1 MKKGPGPGRFSRG
14 SGLNPAG
21 GPSAPRRNSSRSGR
35 GKKMSEGP
43 PKENVSRRAALKII
57 AGSAGAAINLPVLQG
72 STAARPAHLCRV
84 AVPAAPAATSAPKF
98 FTAQEIQPLAAL
110 SETIIPA
117 DEHSPGARAARV
129 SDYIDEIIS
138 DANEAT
144 KSLWRHGL
152 AAVDRMAEAQNG
164 KKFAD
169 CTPGQQ
175 TALLERVSANEEN
188 PATPE
193 ETFFV
198 AVKKAALDG
207 YYTSGNG
214 IPQELK
220 YAGNTALAGVRGGAP
235 REHKSAENEKPK
247 GG

>member
-21 GPSAPRRNSSRSGR
+21 GPSAPGRNSSRSGR

-57 AGSAGAAINLPVLQG
+57 AGSAGAAINLPILEG

-84 AVPAAPAATSAPKF
+84 AAPAARAAMSAPKF
-98 FTAQEIQPLAAL
+98 FTPQEIQTLAAL

-129 SDYIDEIIS
+129 FEYIDEIIS

-144 KSLWRHGL
+144 KSLWRQGL

-198 AVKKAALDG
+198 AGKKAATDG
-207 YYTSGNG
+207 DHTSGSGNH
-214 IPQELK
+214 QELQSE
-220 YAGNTALAGVRGGAP
+220 GNTAPAGVEGGSHRGA
-235 REHKSAENEKPK
+235 KAAAK
-247 GG
+247 

>member
-21 GPSAPRRNSSRSGR
+21 GLSAPGRNSARSGR

-57 AGSAGAAINLPVLQG
+57 AGSAGAAINLPILEG

-84 AVPAAPAATSAPKF
+84 AAPAAQAAASAPKF
-98 FTAQEIQPLAAL
+98 FTAQEIQTLAAL

-129 SDYIDEIIS
+129 FEYIDEIIS

-144 KSLWRHGL
+144 KSLWRQGL
-152 AAVDRMAEAQNG
+152 AAVDRMAEARNG

-198 AVKKAALDG
+198 AAKKATTFG
-207 YYTSGNG
+207 SYTSGTW
-214 IPQELK
+214 IHPARQEQ
-220 YAGNTALAGVRGGAP
+220 GQTALAAIAGGAHP
-235 REHKSAENEKPK
+235 
-247 GG
+247 G

>member
-1 MKKGPGPGRFSRG
+1 
-14 SGLNPAG
+14 
-21 GPSAPRRNSSRSGR
+21 
-35 GKKMSEGP
+35 MSEGP

-84 AVPAAPAATSAPKF
+84 AVPAAQAATSAPKF
-98 FTAQEIQPLAAL
+98 FTAQEIQTLAAL

-129 SDYIDEIIS
+129 FEYIDEIIS

-144 KSLWRHGL
+144 KSLWRQGL

-198 AVKKAALDG
+198 AVKKATIDG
-207 YYTSGNG
+207 YYTSDIG
-214 IPQELK
+214 IHQELK
-220 YAGNTALAGVRGGAP
+220 YEGNTALAEFEGCTHE
-235 REHKSAENEKPK
+235 EHKSAENEKPK
-247 GG
+247 GR